1 MTKHP
6 MTLVTI
12 VCEKLAREAV
22 TRLLR
27 EVGAHGWTLWEV
39 EGSGAQ
45 GSRTGD
51 IPEFTNIQVEVIVP
65 AAVAET
71 LLTRL
76 EKEFFKRYA
85 MVAYESDISVIR
97 REKF

>member
-22 TRLLR
+22 TRLLGD
-27 EVGAHGWTLWEV
+27 VGAHGWTLWEV

-45 GSRTGD
+45 GAREGD
-51 IPEFTNIQVEVIVP
+51 IPEFTNIQVQVILP
-65 AAVAET
+65 PAVADT
-71 LLTRL
+71 LLVRL
-76 EKEFFKRYA
+76 EREFFKRYA
-85 MVAYESDISVIR
+85 MVAYESDIRVIR

>member
-27 EVGAHGWTLWEV
+27 DVGAHGWTLWEV

-65 AAVAET
+65 PAVAET

-85 MVAYESDISVIR
+85 MVAYGSDISVMR

>member
-1 MTKHP
+1 MNPHP

-22 TRLLR
+22 LRLLR

-45 GSRTGD
+45 GLRTGD
-51 IPEFTNIQVEVIVP
+51 IPEFTNIRVEVIVP
-65 AAVAET
+65 PAVAGT
-71 LLTRL
+71 LLARL
-76 EKEFFKRYA
+76 GQEFFKRYA
-85 MVAYESDISVIR
+85 MIAYESDIRVIR